1 MFHQDHA
8 RDLPVLAEADSQSQQ
23 HDRSQ
28 PDRSQRGCRQLTSAW
43 KEIAEARATEAY
55 RFTSRAPPTSTHSA
69 GERPLGLFL
78 IHAVTESGKAVQL
91 LAGLDNYRVQRESPQ
106 CWVRDC
112 TEQACSTNHAS
123 GRHLSQQNFPDEED
137 GVSSSISEEFFSMDE
152 GCDDSGTASS
162 QADVTSDDAITS
174 FAKEYSL
181 VPLNRQKEF
190 SAQIFDQQ
198 VESYFEGL

>member
-1 MFHQDHA
+1 MFRQDDS
-8 RDLPVLAEADSQSQQ
+8 RDFPVLAEADSQSQQ

-28 PDRSQRGCRQLTSAW
+28 PDRSQTGCRHLTSAW
-43 KEIAEARATEAY
+43 KEIAETRAMEAY

-69 GERPLGLFL
+69 GERPLGLFV
-78 IHAVTESGKAVQL
+78 IHAVTESGKAVKL
-91 LAGLDNYRVQRESPQ
+91 LAGLDNYWLQREPPR

-123 GRHLSQQNFPDEED
+123 GRHLSQQNFPAEED
-137 GVSSSISEEFFSMDE
+137 CLSSSIREEFFSMDE
-152 GCDDSGTASS
+152 GCDDSGTAST

-181 VPLNRQKEF
+181 VPSNKQKSC
-190 SAQIFDQQ
+190 SAQNFDQL
-198 VESYFEGL
+198 VESYFEGI